1 METIMSA
8 QTGPTA
14 GRPRL
19 RRTALL
25 AATLLLAAAVAPL
38 PRPALGQDAVPA
50 SLTLDDALRLAI
62 RNNPRL
68 QAARNDIAVADW
80 NLNAAYGSWLPSA
93 SLSSSLSWQGAG
105 EQRFGSIT
113 ADQLGFQD
121 QPSFLFSSY
130 NAGIS
135 YALSGRTLMAPGQA
149 TRNRDATRAQV
160 RSEEAVLRFNV
171 TRAYLEV
178 LRQGEGLGLA
188 EQELERARFNLRLA
202 QGRQEVGSGNAID
215 VQQAEVG
222 VGRAEVALLQAR
234 TGVGTSRI
242 QLLQQLGVTLAA
254 EPALTT
260 TFAVTEPEWTADDLY
275 DMALGANPNLQALR
289 AQEEA
294 SRYGVSMARSSYF
307 PSLSLSAGISGF
319 TRQASSTA
327 GQEAQAIAAGEAQ
340 IAQCTTLNNLLSL
353 LPAAPPPQDC
363 SLLATP
369 QSALDEIRSQNDQF
383 PFNFTG
389 QPPSVG
395 LTVSIPVFQGLS
407 RQRELEAAR
416 AQLNDTRFL
425 VREQELAL
433 RADIESRIAIVR
445 TAYESALIEER
456 NQALADEQLR
466 LAQEQYR
473 LGLSNFIALVEA
485 ETVKAQADRERVLSI
500 FTYHDAVADLEA
512 VVGTPLRAP

>member
-1 METIMSA
+1 MQNTMSSL
-8 QTGPTA
+8 TGPGLRRSRAWKKTVVTA
-14 GRPRL
+14 G
-19 RRTALL
+19 LL
-25 AATLLLAAAVAPL
+25 MAVVVPG
-38 PRPALGQDAVPA
+38 PVIGQDMVPA
-50 SLTLDDALRLAI
+50 SLTLDEALRLAI

-80 NLNAAYGSWLPSA
+80 NLNAAYGSWIPSA
-93 SLSSSLSWQGAG
+93 SLSSSISWQGAG

-121 QPSFLFSSY
+121 QPSFFFSSY
-130 NAGIS
+130 SAGINYS
-135 YALSGRTLMAPGQA
+135 LNGRTLMAPGQA
-149 TRNRDATRAQV
+149 RRNRDATRAQV
-160 RSEEAVLRFNV
+160 RSEESVLRLNV
-171 TRAYLEV
+171 TRAYLEG
-178 LRQGEGLGLA
+178 LRQVEGLGLA

-202 QGRQEVGSGNAID
+202 RGRQEVGSGNAID

-222 VGRAEVALLQAR
+222 VGRAEIALIQAR
-234 TGVGTSRI
+234 TGVRTSRI

-254 EPALTT
+254 EPVLET
-260 TFAVTEPEWTADDLY
+260 TFAVTEPLWSADDLY
-275 DMALGANPNLQALR
+275 DMAVGTNPNLQALR

-294 SRYGVSMARSSYF
+294 SRYGVSMARSAYF

-327 GQEAQAIAAGEAQ
+327 GQEAQAIAAGQARIE
-340 IAQCTTLNNLLSL
+340 QCRTLNGLLSL
-353 LPAAPPPQDC
+353 LPASPPPQDC

-369 QSALDEIRSQNDQF
+369 QSAIEEIRAQNDAF
-383 PFNFTG
+383 PFNFTR
-389 QPPSVG
+389 QPPSLG
-395 LTVSIPVFQGLS
+395 LTISIPVFQGLG
-407 RQRELEAAR
+407 RQRELESAR
-416 AQLNDTRFL
+416 AQLNDNRFL
-425 VREQELAL
+425 IREQELAL
-433 RADIESRIAIVR
+433 RADIESRIAIVQ

-466 LAQEQYR
+466 LAHEQYR

-512 VVGTPLRAP
+512 VVGTPLRNQ